1 MYDVPVILK
10 FQRGRCL
17 RVNAWSLT
25 GTYQEIHSWVVFF
38 VFLFFCVVARSCL
51 FEAIF
56 GAGEQYGYMLAWP
69 LLYYLICPILVALM
83 CKHFVFRSLR
93 RFMHCGLLICFNIS
107 AFSEVQRSH
116 DFFPGT
122 YVWHCLIIVHFI
134 LGSGFRLFV
143 HIKSESVVHFLL
155 FSDLNECLCWLNRS
169 LNLRAV
175 MPI

>member
-1 MYDVPVILK
+1 M
-10 FQRGRCL
+10 
-17 RVNAWSLT
+17 
-25 GTYQEIHSWVVFF
+25 
-38 VFLFFCVVARSCL
+38 SCL
-51 FEAIF
+51 FCFFVCLCSRPCLFIRGYF
-56 GAGEQYGYMLAWP
+56 CGAGERYGRMLAWP
-69 LLYYLICPILVALM
+69 LLYYVICPIRVALM
-83 CKHFVFRSLR
+83 CKHFVLRSLR